1 MLNTKENL
9 KQIEMDTIE
18 QELLFTKLTPEAAA
32 TVEGGV
38 SFKTYTTKG
47 VSTYLNF
54 RSGPGTNY
62 PSIGR
67 WYPGQFYNLQ
77 VPAIVKNGFRKL
89 ASSLNVWV
97 STRYIKPA

>member
-1 MLNTKENL
+1 METLNYLHDEHLIVEL
-9 KQIEMDTIE
+9 K
-18 QELLFTKLTPEAAA
+18 PEEAESM
-32 TVEGGV
+32 EGGV